1 MKKLVMMGLIVPL
14 GMLVAFASVSM
25 AADEPAT
32 QELNQE
38 LNKDLNGDTGEDAN
52 APQGQ
57 DSRSPAPALDR
68 DLTGDDTEL
77 NDRNTREARSLAAKR
92 GRQPRR
98 GSTPQVLPD
107 QQADWGDNKSGD
119 DPSGDPDDEDEAP
132 DEDEE
137 PDVTPQG
144 N

>member
-14 GMLVAFASVSM
+14 AMLVAFASVSM
-25 AADEPAT
+25 AADEPT

-38 LNKDLNGDTGEDAN
+38 LNKDLNGASRGTEAT
-52 APQGQ
+52 QGA
-57 DSRSPAPALDR
+57 DSRTLTPELDS
-68 DLTGDDTEL
+68 DLNGDDTEL
-77 NDRNTREARSLAAKR
+77 NSSNAREAGSLAAKR

-98 GSTPQVLPD
+98 GSTAQVVAD
-107 QQADWGDNKSGD
+107 QQQYWGDNASGAD
-119 DPSGDPDDEDEAP
+119 DDEGA

-137 PDVTPQG
+137 PDITPPS

>member
-14 GMLVAFASVSM
+14 AMLVAFAFVSM

-38 LNKDLNGDTGEDAN
+38 LNKDLNGDAPDAN
-52 APQGQ
+52 APRGQ
-57 DSRSPAPALDR
+57 DNRGLATALER
-68 DLTGDDTEL
+68 DLSGDDTEL
-77 NDRNTREARSLAAKR
+77 NNANARAANSMAAKR

-98 GSTPQVLPD
+98 GSTAQVMAD
-107 QQADWGDNKSGD
+107 QQEYWGDNKSGK
-119 DPSGDPDDEDEAP
+119 DEDP

-137 PDVTPQG
+137 PDVTESV